1 MPMIDDEDVMIYI
14 LNELIVDNRMV
25 DIFKVMME
33 YEDYPLDWLLQQFMS
48 VLTAVDGYAL
58 SDRASEFFEAVQKLN
73 FMKMDA
79 HSGQVSSIEDDDDND
94 DEEYTPWTR

>member
-1 MPMIDDEDVMIYI
+1 MLDDEDVMIYI

-33 YEDYPLDWLLQQFMS
+33 YEDYPLDWLMNQFM
-48 VLTAVDGYAL
+48 VILEAVDEYAL
-58 SDRASEFFEAVQKLN
+58 SDRASEFHEAVQKLN

-79 HSGQVSSIEDDDDND
+79 RSGEVSAIDEDE
-94 DEEYTPWTR
+94 DEEYSPWTR

>member
-1 MPMIDDEDVMIYI
+1 MGVIDDEDVMIYI

-33 YEDYPLDWLLQQFMS
+33 YEDYPMDWLLSQFMAILS
-48 VLTAVDGYAL
+48 AVDDYAL
-58 SDRASEFFEAVQKLN
+58 SDRASDFFEAVQKLN

-79 HSGQVSSIEDDDDND
+79 NSGEVSSIDGDEEDDDD
-94 DEEYTPWTR
+94 YSPWSR

>member
-1 MPMIDDEDVMIYI
+1 MLDDEDVMIYI

-33 YEDYPLDWLLQQFMS
+33 YEDYPLDWLLSQFM
-48 VLTAVDGYAL
+48 VILTAVDEYAL
-58 SDRASEFFEAVQKLN
+58 SDRGTEFFEAVQKLN

-79 HSGQVSSIEDDDDND
+79 RSGEVSTLDDDEDGED
-94 DEEYTPWTR
+94 YSPWNR